1 MLNCTTD
8 VMNGNLK
15 RLSSSYLCQVL
26 NAAQNGGRL
35 YFAGHIRRTMFM
47 IHNSLLWVVLCHVK
61 HVSVYQMLDT
71 IIQSRFVNVILK
83 LWL

>member
-1 MLNCTTD
+1 MLHKTVGDYILLDT
-8 VMNGNLK
+8 
-15 RLSSSYLCQVL
+15 
-26 NAAQNGGRL
+26 
-35 YFAGHIRRTMFM
+35 RRTMFM